1 MKTSEQLGTHYTS
14 SVFIISNNKVLLLK
28 HKKMNSWLAPGGHV
42 EPDELPHETALRE
55 TKEETGLVIELI
67 DTDKEF
73 GKDKKFLEENDSEVK
88 IFPMP
93 WKTILEKI
101 SENHYHIDL
110 LYLAKTKN
118 TKIINNE
125 NHELKWFTQK
135 DLEQEE
141 QIFPNAKYFAIKA
154 IEKFKQANTNKYDF
168 SKPIH
173 YCAGVFVI
181 HNKKILFLKQARSEF
196 LVLPGGHIEENE
208 LPHEAAIRE
217 TFEETGLKIK
227 LLEKPD
233 KKAKTLIVEPLP
245 LPFCMRLLPCRDKK
259 DIDILFTVKVI
270 GGRLKINDESL
281 EAKWLAKK
289 QIKESKEVGPN
300 LKYFALK
307 ILDTGVK
314 HGE

>member
-1 MKTSEQLGTHYTS
+1 M
-14 SVFIISNNKVLLLK
+14 
-28 HKKMNSWLAPGGHV
+28 
-42 EPDELPHETALRE
+42 
-55 TKEETGLVIELI
+55 
-67 DTDKEF
+67 
-73 GKDKKFLEENDSEVK
+73 
-88 IFPMP
+88 
-93 WKTILEKI
+93 
-101 SENHYHIDL
+101 
-110 LYLAKTKN
+110 
-118 TKIINNE
+118 
-125 NHELKWFTQK
+125 
-135 DLEQEE
+135 
-141 QIFPNAKYFAIKA
+141 
-154 IEKFKQANTNKYDF
+154 
-168 SKPIH
+168 
-173 YCAGVFVI
+173 
-181 HNKKILFLKQARSEF
+181 
-196 LVLPGGHIEENE
+196 PGGHIEENE